1 MSGDVQY
8 CIALTTQAS
17 SSQLIVSCTLHSLS
31 LSYSWANEGTTIEWL
46 KPIWGR
52 YVTSRRLLV
61 WDTFRGHMTPA
72 VKDKLRTTHN
82 TDIAY
87 IPGGC
92 TSVLQ
97 PADVSWNKPFK
108 NHFSTTNAWIKQAW
122 GHVTPEIVRKS
133 FKKCGISCSLDG
145 SEDHLFNED
154 DDGDFEGFTP
164 METNLAEDNLA
175 NSTSAVDTRLLVLN
189 EESEESDAPFESDDY
204 EDCNSPGH

>member
-1 MSGDVQY
+1 MFGSRVK
-8 CIALTTQAS
+8 
-17 SSQLIVSCTLHSLS
+17 
-31 LSYSWANEGTTIEWL
+31 SWTNEGTTIKWL
-46 KPIWGR
+46 KRIWGR
-52 YVTSRRLLV
+52 HVTTRPLLV

-82 TDIAY
+82 IDIAY

-108 NHFSTTNAWIKQAW
+108 NHFAELYDEWMITGPFSYTQAGNRKPPPKATILAWIKQAW
-122 GHVTPEIVRKS
+122 EHVTPEIVRKS
-133 FKKCGISCSLDG
+133 FKKCGSSCSLDG

-164 METNLAEDNLA
+164 LETSLAEDNLA
-175 NSTSAVDTRLLVLN
+175 NSTSAVDTRQLVLS
-189 EESEESDAPFESDDY
+189 EESEESDASFESDDY